1 TKMVSN
7 AIATVET
14 NLIEGALIVVFVLV
28 FFLGSLRA
36 GLIVSSVIPLSM
48 LFAIILMNKFGV
60 GGNLMSLGAID
71 FGLIV
76 DGSVIVVEAILHR
89 FHHSKQFAQIGLL
102 NQSQM
107 DREVRTS
114 TGSMIKSAVFSQ
126 IIILIVYIPILS
138 LEGIEGKMFKPM
150 AYTVAF

>member
-1 TKMVSN
+1 MREF
-7 AIATVET
+7 IF
-14 NLIEGALIVVFVLV
+14 ILIVIFVLV
-28 FFLGSLRA
+28 FFLGNLRA

-89 FHHSKQFAQIGLL
+89 FSHSKHFGLT
-102 NQSQM
+102 
-107 DREVRTS
+107 DRCRQGVN
-114 TGSMIKSAVFSQ
+114 
-126 IIILIVYIPILS
+126 L
-138 LEGIEGKMFKPM
+138 
-150 AYTVAF
+150 TVDI